1 MDVGI
6 GLPNAVRG
14 AHGEQLIDWAKRADA
29 AGFSSLGTIDRI
41 VYPSYEPLVSLAAA
55 AAVTERIRL
64 ATTILIAPLRG
75 SAGSLAK
82 QAASVDA
89 LSGGRLLLGLAVG
102 AREDDFDAA
111 GVPFGERGG
120 QMDQM
125 LGEMKEVWA
134 NDETRPG
141 DTPRVIIGGS
151 VDAAYR
157 RAAEHGEG
165 WIMGGGS
172 PEMLAEGK
180 AMAEKAWQEA
190 GRDGSPRIM
199 ALAYYGLGE
208 GAEET
213 ATKSLKDYY
222 GWLGPNADQIAAS
235 AATDEDTVKGYL
247 AAFEDA
253 GCDELVLFP
262 TSADPEQVD
271 LLADAAL

>member
-1 MDVGI
+1 MEVGI

-14 AHGEQLIDWAKRADA
+14 AQAEQLVEWAKRADA

-64 ATTILIAPLRG
+64 ATAILIAPIRG
-75 SAGSLAK
+75 SAGALAK
-82 QAASVDA
+82 QAASVHA
-89 LSGGRLLLGLAVG
+89 ISGGRLVLGLAVG
-102 AREDDFDAA
+102 GREDDFEAA
-111 GVPFGERGG
+111 GVPFGERGKR
-120 QMDQM
+120 MDEM
-125 LGEMKEVWA
+125 LAEMKDVWS

-141 DTPRVIIGGS
+141 DTPQVIIGGH

-165 WIMGGGS
+165 WIMGGGT
-172 PEMLAEGK
+172 PEALAGGK
-180 AMAEKAWQEA
+180 AETEKAWKAA
-190 GRDGSPRIM
+190 GREGSPRIM
-199 ALAYYGLGE
+199 ALAYYGLGD

-222 GWLGPNADQIAAS
+222 GWLGEYADQIAAS
-235 AATDEDTVKGYL
+235 AATDADTVKGYL
-247 AAFEDA
+247 AGFAEA
-253 GCDELVLFP
+253 GCDELIIFP

-271 LLADAAL
+271 LLAEVAL